1 MRHTCLLLM
10 LGIVAPSMSL
20 AAAPPPLDYLVPPPL
35 PAATAAISPPA
46 TRLHPAPR
54 PANSLPSESRTVP
67 HYAFPNGQ
75 AFAKNVN
82 EPGLISRMARWFGFA
97 NENYAQD
104 SQGAATNNHH
114 YYYPKPQQ
122 QGSGSK
128 EPCNLC
134 NKYPW
139 VPMMH
144 NSVQY
149 PWDPSK
155 QQQLA
160 GQGHLY
166 KQPPVPQL
174 QHAASNLKQ
183 RAVQFLFPPAAAPPP
198 PSHAGHHIPQQIPN
212 KGGPEPQSHHQVQYS
227 SGPFIPIPIP
237 SLSNSA
243 QPPIY
248 NARPFNQPTAGQ
260 STQFT
265 PQTYHP
271 QHPSNSPSSLPAT
284 QQQLPSTEAAHFT
297 DAIAS
302 AHSEIHLDTVIPTQI
317 PPSTQNNE
325 ASFEIIKSHQVAD
338 YISSVEYPPA
348 FVQTQAFDVQSTSS
362 SLAGN
367 HQTDH
372 KPVVNTGRYQHS
384 TLSPYL
390 NQHIPASQILTEPG
404 SFVLDN
410 QYQQSTLPA
419 QVYDQNTT
427 IYESQDHGYDID
439 NFVAA
444 SVKNNS
450 IHAEGNSYDT
460 WTLETNDFVYATTTP
475 EVYTQTETEATTT
488 LRPDF
493 YSTTTESVQS
503 NDVEFVASV
512 QTSKQMSSTKL
523 WPQKPRD
530 RETPKRMLD
539 SPIQHLNGGL
549 GAPRPFTRD
558 PADLG
563 LRAVANNHKFYE
575 ETGHRQNSL
584 SPTSPTPTSTYSSID
599 ASGHYAGMSPPAVVT
614 QANRQPFIP
623 FTTKV
628 QPRPFEPTK
637 NASDK
642 PPATPSFSDWIQAQN
657 SDLHTPAETMLVNVK
672 LNPITTSTTTTT
684 TVKPRPTKYLTK
696 ILASNIRELLQREH
710 TPSTKLKQS
719 PNSLS
724 FDLQALQKNIDDWT
738 EQEYTSLSHR
748 PSTPTILGRSKHIPK
763 EYLPSTTTTIAATKS
778 PVKPQRQSKTTK
790 GFLDTSE
797 LSASVNSLEP
807 LYERKHFQFTAIS
820 DNHLQE
826 TYDSREVSKYQT
838 TTTAPTTTPMV
849 TTTSTTSTS
858 TTTTT
863 RRPFYQQGVEEIE
876 PEELWRKAKVSI
888 SPKTKEKVYVVTPQ
902 PIFFPQRQI
911 SSTSTTTTER
921 PFSGFGS
928 GFKSPRFL
936 VRPTPGNVTASNL
949 LKILGTESNNNNSN
963 SNKGKYRFDLSQEV
977 FSNSFFL
984 PDHVGLRGLSAYVP
998 SEPVEII
1005 DGNSKVLKTI
1015 KSPKHL
1021 ESSSSTSHNIMD
1033 LTKERQTAPKK
1044 KTMEPSPR

>member
-1 MRHTCLLLM
+1 MCLM
-10 LGIVAPSMSL
+10 VHHIALG
-20 AAAPPPLDYLVPPPL
+20 AAPPPLDYLVPPPRPAVASL
-35 PAATAAISPPA
+35 PSAA
-46 TRLHPAPR
+46 TRLHSAVR
-54 PANSLPSESRTVP
+54 PVNSLPSESRTVP
-67 HYAFPNGQ
+67 HYAFPNSQ
-75 AFAKNVN
+75 AFAKTVS

-97 NENYAQD
+97 NENYSQD
-104 SQGAATNNHH
+104 PQASAAASTNNHL

-122 QGSGSK
+122 HSSGSK

-155 QQQLA
+155 QQPQ
-160 GQGHLY
+160 LY
-166 KQPPVPQL
+166 KQQAVPQL
-174 QHAASNLKQ
+174 QHAASSVVKQ
-183 RAVQFLFPPAAAPPP
+183 RAVQFHYPPAGPSVSSHTGQSVPPQVA
-198 PSHAGHHIPQQIPN
+198 SNGGAGQHSPN
-212 KGGPEPQSHHQVQYS
+212 QLQYS

-237 SLSNSA
+237 NLSNSA
-243 QPPIY
+243 QLPIY
-248 NARPFNQPTAGQ
+248 NARPFHQPSSGQ

-265 PQTYHP
+265 AQTHHHQ
-271 QHPSNSPSSLPAT
+271 QHQPTIPTSSPPIH
-284 QQQLPSTEAAHFT
+284 QQLPSTEAAHFT
-297 DAIAS
+297 DSIAS

-317 PPSTQNNE
+317 PPTTQNND

-338 YISSVEYPPA
+338 YVSSVEYPA
-348 FVQTQAFDVQSTSS
+348 SFVQTQAFDIQSTSS
-362 SLAGN
+362 SLPRD
-367 HQTDH
+367 QQSDT

-404 SFVLDN
+404 SFVIDN
-410 QYQQSTLPA
+410 QYQPSTTYPTQSYE
-419 QVYDQNTT
+419 QSTT
-427 IYESQDHGYDID
+427 IYESQDQGYDLD

-450 IHAEGNSYDT
+450 IHTDGNAYDS
-460 WTLETNDFVYATTTP
+460 WTLESNDFVYATTTP
-475 EVYTQTETEATTT
+475 EVYINTEAETTT
-488 LRPDF
+488 TIRPDF
-493 YSTTTESVQS
+493 YSSTESPQS
-503 NDVEFVASV
+503 NDVEFIASV
-512 QTSKQMSSTKL
+512 QTSKQTSSTKL

-539 SPIQHLNGGL
+539 SPIQHLGGGL
-549 GAPRPFTRD
+549 AQPRPFTRD

-563 LRAVANNHKFYE
+563 LRVGAKNHKFNEQAGYQ
-575 ETGHRQNSL
+575 QNSV
-584 SPTSPTPTSTYSSID
+584 SPASPTPTSTYSSID
-599 ASGHYAGMSPPAVVT
+599 ASGHYAGMSPPALPT
-614 QANRQPFIP
+614 QGNRQPPFIP

-637 NASDK
+637 NITTK
-642 PPATPSFSDWIQAQN
+642 PPATPSFADWIQAQN

-672 LNPITTSTTTTT
+672 LNPITTT

-696 ILASNIRELLQREH
+696 ILASNLRELLQREH

-719 PNSLS
+719 PNSLN
-724 FDLQALQKNIDDWT
+724 FDLQTLQKNIDDWT

-763 EYLPSTTTTIAATKS
+763 EYLPSTATTVTTTKPT
-778 PVKPQRQSKTTK
+778 VKPQRQSKTTK

-807 LYERKHFQFTAIS
+807 LYERKHFQFTAIN
-820 DNHLQE
+820 DNHLQNA
-826 TYDSREVSKYQT
+826 YDDGQEVSRHKTTTITPPSTHPT
-838 TTTAPTTTPMV
+838 TTTVAPTTTP
-849 TTTSTTSTS
+849 TTSSSYS
-858 TTTTT
+858 TTTT
-863 RRPFYQQGVEEIE
+863 RKPYYQQDVEEVE

-902 PIFFPQRQI
+902 PVFFPQRQI

-949 LKILGTESNNNNSN
+949 LKILGTDNS
-963 SNKGKYRFDLSQEV
+963 SKGKYRFDLSQEV
-977 FSNSFFL
+977 FSNAFFL

-1005 DGNSKVLKTI
+1005 DGNSKV
-1015 KSPKHL
+1015 KHFKA
-1021 ESSSSTSHNIMD
+1021 N
-1033 LTKERQTAPKK
+1033 
-1044 KTMEPSPR
+1044 